1 MDTFVSMVDCL
12 VGVFV
17 QAANFVFG
25 LNVLGINLGAL
36 FVIGLIISF
45 AAWLIWG

>member
-1 MDTFVSMVDCL
+1 MDAFVSMVDCL

-17 QAANFVFG
+17 QACNFVFG
-25 LNVLGINLGAL
+25 LNIYGMNLGAL

-45 AAWLIWG
+45 ASWLIWG